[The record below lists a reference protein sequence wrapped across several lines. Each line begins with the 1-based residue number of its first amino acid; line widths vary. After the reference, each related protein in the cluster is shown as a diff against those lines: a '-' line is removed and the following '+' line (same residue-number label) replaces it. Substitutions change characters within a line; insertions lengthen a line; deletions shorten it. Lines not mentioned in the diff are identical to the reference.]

1 MVEPPSAFTQPGD
14 KRHPAPPGGS
24 PSLARIADPP
34 GKARPDLLDKIFRF
48 SSQKS
53 IKTNTTVYETH
64 KPLLTGK
71 SGLVAT
77 MQDAEFPGDRQP
89 YVRWPISG
97 L

>member
-1 MVEPPSAFTQPGD
+1 M
-14 KRHPAPPGGS
+14 
-24 PSLARIADPP
+24 
-34 GKARPDLLDKIFRF
+34 DKILRF

-77 MQDAEFPGDRQP
+77 MQDAEFPGAVSHMSDVGWDLPDKIVPPFTFLNVGAGFVARFGFHKNI
-89 YVRWPISG
+89 R
-97 L
+97 